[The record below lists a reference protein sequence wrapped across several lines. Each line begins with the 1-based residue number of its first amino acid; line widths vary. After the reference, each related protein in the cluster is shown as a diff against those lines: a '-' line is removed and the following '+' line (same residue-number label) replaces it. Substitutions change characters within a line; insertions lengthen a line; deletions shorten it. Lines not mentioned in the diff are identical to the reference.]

1 MRGLPMY
8 KLMIVEDEALARE
21 AILKMIDFKTHGF
34 EVVAVCED
42 GQQAASLYDQIRP
55 DLVIT
60 DICMP
65 FISGLELAD
74 HIANTGRGT
83 QVIIITGFDDFNYA
97 KQAIKSKVTSYILK
111 PVTPREFTEVLV
123 EARKRLDERAEQQS
137 QIAKAESLIH
147 RSGQLVR
154 DQILNRLV
162 QGSASLDEITAE
174 ISEFGLD
181 HRRPF
186 FIIAIVQIDLAEQTR
201 LKLQVTSQLL
211 QFMVNNV
218 VAELADA
225 IPGFL
230 PFQLADGRTALV
242 GSDNDAR
249 RLSEQADRL
258 GRLIH
263 ASLQQ
268 ALKIKVTTGLGRTVA
283 SLAEVSQSFQSAQQS
298 LGHKFRFATE
308 PVLTPELVLQ
318 HDEAVDLTRLE
329 DEIVRAV
336 RLQDPAES
344 TAGVRRLVQALPL
357 ATHSRADVQFTAN
370 RLAGRLA
377 SVVRSEP
384 GLTPP
389 ANDFP
394 GNAVEDSLYLDELS
408 DWLTAHCL
416 ACIGQLSMLRNR
428 DGQRLSIR
436 ALQYLQDHFAD
447 SQLSLMAVCNHL
459 SVSLSHFSQVFK
471 EETGKTFVE
480 ALTEIRMEKAKELL
494 RSTNRMLYDIA
505 EQVGY
510 DNQAYFTVT
519 FKKHVG
525 LNPREY
531 RKQFSQGV

>member
-1 MRGLPMY
+1 MY

-21 AILKMIDFKTHGF
+21 AILKMIDFKTQGF

-42 GQQAASLYDQIRP
+42 GQQAADLYDQILP

-65 FISGLELAD
+65 FVSGLELAE
-74 HIANTGRGT
+74 HITNAGRGT
-83 QVIIITGFDDFNYA
+83 PVIIITGFDDFNYA
-97 KQAIKSKVTSYILK
+97 KQAIKSKVASYILK

-123 EARKRLDERAEQQS
+123 EARKRLDEQMEQQS
-137 QIAKAESLIH
+137 QIAKAEILIH
-147 RSGQLVR
+147 RSGLLVR

-174 ISEFGLD
+174 IEEFGLD
-181 HRRPF
+181 RQRAF
-186 FIIAIVQIDLAEQTR
+186 FITGIVQIDLAEQTR
-201 LKLQVTSQLL
+201 MKLQVTSQLL

-218 VAELADA
+218 VTELAEA

-230 PFQLADGRTALV
+230 PFQLADGRTALI
-242 GSDNDAR
+242 GSDDDASLLVER
-249 RLSEQADRL
+249 ADRL

-268 ALKIKVTTGLGRTVA
+268 ALKIKVTTGLGRTVTGL
-283 SLAEVSQSFQSAQQS
+283 SEVSQSFQSAQYC
-298 LGHKFRFATE
+298 LGHKFRFAAE
-308 PVLTPELVLQ
+308 PVLTPDQVLR
-318 HDEAVDLTRLE
+318 HDEAVDLSSHE
-329 DEIVRAV
+329 DDIVRAV
-336 RLQDPAES
+336 RLQDQPA
-344 TAGVRRLVQALPL
+344 TAAGVRQLIQILPL

-377 SVVRSEP
+377 ALVRAEP

-394 GNAVEDSLYLDELS
+394 GSAIEDSLYLDELS
-408 DWLTAHCL
+408 KWLAAYCE
-416 ACIGQLSMLRNR
+416 ACISQLSRLRSR

-436 ALQYLQDHFAD
+436 ALEYLHENFAD

-494 RSTNRMLYDIA
+494 RCTNRMLYDIA

-510 DNQAYFTVT
+510 DNQAYFTVA
-519 FKKHVG
+519 FKKQVG

-531 RKQFSQGV
+531 RKQFGQGV